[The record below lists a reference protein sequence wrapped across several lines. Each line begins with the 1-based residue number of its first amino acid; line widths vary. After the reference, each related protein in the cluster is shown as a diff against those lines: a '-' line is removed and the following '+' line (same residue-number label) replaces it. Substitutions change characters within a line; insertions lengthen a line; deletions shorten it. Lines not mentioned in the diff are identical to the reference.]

1 MDQREIP
8 APIEPDNRIYGRE
21 PRPDL
26 HDRQLLRALV
36 ITALALAAGGLLW
49 MIAQVF
55 DRVHNTLVVLV
66 FSILFAYLVYPPI
79 KWLGNRRVP
88 IPLAGVI
95 VYAALGVVVAGALAW
110 LTPAVASQVEDLT
123 RNFPRIVAAAQH
135 QIVDPAHS
143 PLLGRLPDS
152 ARAAIAANAGKA
164 GAVVGTMA
172 GKFGANALGILTGTS
187 AAIIDVFLVLGL
199 TLLVLADLVPIQRF
213 GIRLVP
219 RAYRSSAVSFMDDV
233 DKVIGGFVRGQVLLA
248 LGVGIAGTIVLLA
261 VGVPYAILLG
271 LLAGVV
277 SIVPLIGPVIAL
289 IPVVLIAFFTVGLVK
304 VIVVGVLFA
313 VILVVQQNVFTPLV
327 VSKSVGVTP
336 LVVFVALLLGSE
348 AFGILGALLSIPI
361 AGILRVA
368 AERLFPP
375 DPDADATLVVA
386 RDRADE
392 PPAATRAAT
401 SVVDR

>member
-1 MDQREIP
+1 M
-8 APIEPDNRIYGRE
+8 IEPERGLPTRAPMGE
-21 PRPDL
+21 L
-26 HDRQLLRALV
+26 HDRQLVRALV

-49 MIAQVF
+49 MVSLVF
-55 DRVHNTLVVLV
+55 DRVHNTLVVIV
-66 FSILFAYLVYPPI
+66 FAILFAYLVYPPI

-88 IPLAGVI
+88 IPLAGVL
-95 VYAALGVVVAGALAW
+95 VYLGLGIVVAGALAW
-110 LTPAVASQVEDLT
+110 LTPAVATQLEDFT
-123 RNFPRIVAAAQH
+123 RNFPKIVAAAQH

-143 PLLGRLPDS
+143 PLLARLPSS
-152 ARAAIAANAGKA
+152 ARETIAANAGKA
-164 GAVVGTMA
+164 GAIVGAMA

-187 AAIIDVFLVLGL
+187 AAIIDIFLVLGL
-199 TLLVLADLVPIQRF
+199 TLLVLGDLVPIQRF

-219 RAYRSSAVSFMDDV
+219 RPYRSAAVSFMDDV

-313 VILVVQQNVFTPLV
+313 AILVVQQNVFTPLV

-336 LVVFVALLLGSE
+336 LVVFVALLFGSE
-348 AFGILGALLSIPI
+348 AFGILGALLSIPV
-361 AGILRVA
+361 AGILRVT
-368 AERLFPP
+368 AERLFPL
-375 DPDADATLVVA
+375 DPDADAT
-386 RDRADE
+386 RPGE
-392 PPAATRAAT
+392 G
-401 SVVDR
+401 

>member
-1 MDQREIP
+1 V
-8 APIEPDNRIYGRE
+8 IEPDELSARE
-21 PRPDL
+21 ARRVL

-36 ITALALAAGGLLW
+36 IATLALALGGLLW
-49 MIAQVF
+49 MVAQVF
-55 DRVHNTLVVLV
+55 DRVHNTLVVIV
-66 FSILFAYLVYPPI
+66 FAILFAYLVYPPI

-95 VYAALGVVVAGALAW
+95 VYAVLGSVIAAALAW
-110 LTPAVASQVEDLT
+110 LTPAVAAQVEDLT
-123 RNFPRIVAAAQH
+123 RNFPKIVAAAQH

-143 PLLGRLPDS
+143 PLLARLPDS

-164 GAVVGTMA
+164 GAVVGGVA

-187 AAIIDVFLVLGL
+187 AAIIDIFLVLGL
-199 TLLVLADLVPIQRF
+199 TLLVLGDLVPIQRF

-219 RAYRSSAVSFMDDV
+219 RASRSAAVSFMDDV

-248 LGVGIAGTIVLLA
+248 LGVGIAGTIVLFA

-375 DPDADATLVVA
+375 DPDADAALIAA

-392 PPAATRAAT
+392 PPAATRKATTTAAE
-401 SVVDR
+401 R